1 MYNGY
6 WVWAVHVEDVH
17 FLTLK
22 WTKDCAFQGTFN
34 IKPETGQ
41 YKTSFSFK
49 EGGQAVNIR
58 PTIRITQFAITM
70 NHATTGHKMQGK
82 SVDQLVIVEWAKK
95 VKNWTYVVL
104 SRVTSLDGLFLF
116 SPLPDEDAS
125 APPADLSDMLDR
137 FRRNISAK
145 GDSLLIRQLR
155 ALVASY

>member
-1 MYNGY
+1 
-6 WVWAVHVEDVH
+6 
-17 FLTLK
+17 
-22 WTKDCAFQGTFN
+22 
-34 IKPETGQ
+34 
-41 YKTSFSFK
+41 
-49 EGGQAVNIR
+49 
-58 PTIRITQFAITM
+58 M

-145 GDSLLIRQLR
+145 GDSLLIRQLG